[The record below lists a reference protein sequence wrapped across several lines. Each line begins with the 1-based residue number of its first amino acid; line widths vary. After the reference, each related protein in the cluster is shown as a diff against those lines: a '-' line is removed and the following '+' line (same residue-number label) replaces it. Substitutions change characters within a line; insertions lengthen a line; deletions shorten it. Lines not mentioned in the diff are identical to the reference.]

1 MHDPATNA
9 AASVDEVERSLREN
23 NVQFIR
29 FEIPDLMGLSRSKT
43 IPIDSFQQFALKGV
57 NMYGGAL
64 GLDTASFVVPDTGLG
79 EETGYQD
86 SMLVPELGT
95 IRILPWE
102 PETASVICNP
112 CDAITGEPMVHSSR
126 NVLLSL
132 LERTRSLGF
141 EVKTGIELEF
151 YLLDAQTK
159 EPLFGGQHIFLTA
172 RNHWNDFI
180 KDLLSNLHGL
190 GLKLTTHNA
199 EYGPSQFEVNFDPA
213 DGIDAADESFRFKCA
228 VKEFAHRS
236 GYIASFMSKPFA
248 DRAGSGCHVHMGLRN
263 SADDSNAFV
272 DLDGPHQLSTTA
284 RSFTAGVL
292 RHAGSMTALI
302 APTVNCYHRF
312 KKGSFA
318 PTTAS
323 WGIQDRTALI
333 RMKATGDDATH
344 LEMRGAS
351 GLSNPY
357 LSAAATLAAGLIGVE
372 ESYELPASSDQLAEE
387 NEQFELLPLTLEAAL
402 DRLSA
407 DERLCE
413 MLGVPFT
420 RLFTKV
426 KEFELE
432 RWRAHISDW
441 EMDEYLELY

>member
-1 MHDPATNA
+1 MQDSAINDTESVEA
-9 AASVDEVERSLREN
+9 AEQSLREKG
-23 NVQFIR
+23 VQLIR

-43 IPIDSFQQFALKGV
+43 VPIDSFKQFARKGV
-57 NMYGGAL
+57 NMYAGAL
-64 GLDTASFVVPDTGLG
+64 GLDTASFVVPNSGIG

-86 SMLVPELGT
+86 SMLLPELGT

-102 PETASVICNP
+102 PETASVICTP
-112 CDAITGEPMVHSSR
+112 CDATTGEAMPHSSR
-126 NVLLSL
+126 SVLLSL
-132 LERTRSLGF
+132 LERARSLGF
-141 EVKTGIELEF
+141 GVKTGIELEF

-159 EPLFGGQHIFLTA
+159 EPLFGGQHIFLTQ
-172 RNHWNDFI
+172 RNHWNDFP
-180 KDLLSNLHGL
+180 KDLLTNLHGL

-199 EYGPSQFEVNFDPA
+199 EYGSSQFEVNFDPA

-236 GYIASFMSKPFA
+236 GYIASFMSKPFI
-248 DRAGSGCHVHMGLRN
+248 DKAGSGCHVHMGLRN
-263 SADDSNAFV
+263 RADDSNAFV
-272 DLDGPHQLSTTA
+272 DPDGPHQLSSTA
-284 RSFTAGVL
+284 LSFTAGVL

-357 LSAAATLAAGLIGVE
+357 LSAAATLAAGLIGIE
-372 ESYELPASSDQLAEE
+372 DGYELPALSDQLAED
-387 NEQFELLPLTLEAAL
+387 NEQFELLPQTLETAL
-402 DRLSA
+402 ERLFA

-420 RLFTKV
+420 TLFGKV

-441 EMDEYLELY
+441 EMDEFLELY